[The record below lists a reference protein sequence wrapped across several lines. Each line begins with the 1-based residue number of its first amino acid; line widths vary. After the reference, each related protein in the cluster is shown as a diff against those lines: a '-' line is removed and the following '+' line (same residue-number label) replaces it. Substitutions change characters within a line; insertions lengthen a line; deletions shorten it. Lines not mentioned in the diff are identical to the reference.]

1 MPSPAVAVL
10 LAAGKGTRMSSRY
23 PKAAHPILGKPM
35 ARYPVDLCRRLGVER
50 ILGVVGHQPDLVREA
65 LGPGLEIVEQPE
77 QRGTGHALLCA
88 EALLRDYD
96 GPVLVLQADNVLL
109 RDEEIAALLA
119 SHRETGAAA
128 LLSAEV
134 PEPGAYGRV
143 LRGSDGR
150 VERIVEVKGASP
162 EDLAIREI
170 NIGAYLF
177 RSPALF
183 EALRRVQP
191 DETTGEVYL
200 TDVVAVLAQGGARIE
215 AVPADPINAIGINDR
230 VELARAAGILRERI
244 LREHM
249 LNGVTIE
256 DPSATYIDADVRIGR
271 DTLIRPMTFL
281 HGATVIGEECEI
293 GPSVRISDSVL
304 GDRISVQSAVLAGS
318 EVGADTRIGPFA
330 QLRPGCRVG
339 RKVKIGNFVELKNA
353 EVEDGASMGHLAYI
367 GDAFVGEKTNIGA
380 GTITCN
386 YDGKRK
392 HHTRIGR
399 QTFIGSH
406 STLIAPVEIGDGALV
421 AAGAVVT
428 QDVPADALAVGRV
441 RPTIKPDWARRR
453 RESEG

>member
-1 MPSPAVAVL
+1 MN
-10 LAAGKGTRMSSRY
+10 SRH
-23 PKAAHPILGKPM
+23 PKAAHRILGKPM
-35 ARYPVDLCRRLGVER
+35 ARYPVDLCRRLGIER
-50 ILGVVGHQPDLVREA
+50 IMAVVGHQPDPVREA
-65 LGPGLEIVEQPE
+65 LGPGVEDVEQPE
-77 QRGTGHALLCA
+77 QRGTGHALLCV
-88 EALLRDYD
+88 EPALRSYD
-96 GPVLVLQADNVLL
+96 GSLLVLQADNVLL
-109 RDEEIAALLA
+109 RDEDVGALLA
-119 SHRETGAAA
+119 RHRETGAAA

-134 PEPGAYGRV
+134 PEPGAYGR
-143 LRGSDGR
+143 LSRRPDGA
-150 VERIVEVKGASP
+150 VERIVEVKGAST
-162 EDLAIREI
+162 EQLALREI
-170 NIGAYLF
+170 NIGAYVF

-191 DETTGEVYL
+191 DPVTGEIYL
-200 TDVVAVLAQGGARIE
+200 TDVVAVLTEGGARVE
-215 AVPADPINAIGINDR
+215 AVTADPITAIGINDR
-230 VELARAAGILRERI
+230 VELARAAAILRERI

-256 DPSATYIDADVRIGR
+256 DPAATYIDADVRIGR
-271 DTLIRPMTFL
+271 DTLIRPLTFL

-304 GDRISVQSAVLAGS
+304 GDRVSVQSAVLAES
-318 EVGADTRIGPFA
+318 HVGDDTRIGPFA

-399 QTFIGSH
+399 RTFIGTH
-406 STLIAPVEIGDGALV
+406 STLVAPVEIGDGAFV

-428 QDVPADALAVGRV
+428 QDVPPDALAVGRV